1 MTFARKIEIAVN
13 NVPIGTVFS
22 IPDLHFPPVSSAN
35 IKVKLNRMVRAGRLQ
50 KLVNGKYYRAM
61 ESVFGATLP
70 STEEL
75 VKDILYTDGKISG
88 YLTGNSVWTS
98 MQLTTQFSGTI
109 TVGVNARKASIRR
122 AGQKIMF
129 IVQHNKITSENI
141 HLLQIL
147 DALKF
152 IKKIPDTTVS
162 ASFSKLNN
170 IIKHLS
176 EKDLKAIT
184 KLSMKYP
191 PRVRAAL
198 GAILYNGEHND
209 LTDTLYA
216 SLNQISEYKFG
227 ITTDIMLNTSKWH
240 IK

>member
-141 HLLQIL
+141 HLLPNFRCPKIHQK
-147 DALKF
+147 DSGHNSFCKF
-152 IKKIPDTTVS
+152 FKIEQYHKASFRKKI
-162 ASFSKLNN
+162 
-170 IIKHLS
+170 
-176 EKDLKAIT
+176 
-184 KLSMKYP
+184 
-191 PRVRAAL
+191 
-198 GAILYNGEHND
+198 
-209 LTDTLYA
+209 
-216 SLNQISEYKFG
+216 
-227 ITTDIMLNTSKWH
+227 
-240 IK
+240 